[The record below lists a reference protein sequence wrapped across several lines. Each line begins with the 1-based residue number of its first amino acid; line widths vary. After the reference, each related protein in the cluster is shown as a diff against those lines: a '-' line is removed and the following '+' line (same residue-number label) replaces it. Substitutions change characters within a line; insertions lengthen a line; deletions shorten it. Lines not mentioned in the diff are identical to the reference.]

1 MKSWWN
7 LKKIKVQGSIK
18 GQIKESQNQGS
29 KCKRH
34 VSSGTE
40 INQIKGQF

>member
-1 MKSWWN
+1 
-7 LKKIKVQGSIK
+7 LDEIRGEITKKIKVQGSNK
-18 GQIKESQNQGS
+18 SQIEESQNQGP

-40 INQIKGQF
+40 INQNNV